1 MDLTVL
7 VTGASGFI
15 GGAISD
21 RLIGRAEVRSLT
33 SHPVKNRFGE
43 RVQSFAY
50 DFDAPMRMEEA
61 FHGVDVF
68 VNSYYVRFNY
78 GRATFEL
85 AVDRTRELIA
95 LARLAGVRKVVHV
108 SVSNADERS
117 DLPYYSNKGRIE
129 RLVRESGLDYTI
141 LQPAIVVGPGDI
153 LVNNIAFF
161 LRRLPVFTI
170 FERGD
175 YRVQPITVD
184 AFADL
189 AIEAIDAIDGAP
201 GNATLP
207 VAGPRDWVF
216 LDLVRAVHAAVGSRA
231 RLVHAPPALA
241 LAGLRIGYAVAAVK
255 MARRLASYAL
265 PEDVNVVGAK
275 AASTALDD
283 TEHVRLS
290 VKRND
295 DDRQELFNQA
305 NARMLRAI
313 AQSIG
318 GGARAG
324 RLVGGS
330 RE

>member
-1 MDLTVL
+1 VDLTIL

-33 SHPVKNRFGE
+33 SHPGKNRFGE

-61 FHGVDVF
+61 FRGVDVF

-95 LARLAGVRKVVHV
+95 LARLAGVRTVVHV

-117 DLPYYSNKGRIE
+117 DLPYYRNKGRIE

-161 LRRLPVFTI
+161 LRRLPIFTI
-170 FERGD
+170 FGRGD
-175 YRVQPITVD
+175 YRVQPITLD
-184 AFADL
+184 AFADI
-189 AIEAIDAIDGAP
+189 AVEAIDGAH
-201 GNATLP
+201 GSATLP
-207 VAGPRDWVF
+207 VAGPSDWVF

-231 RLVHAPPALA
+231 RIVHAPPALA
-241 LAGLRIGYAVAAVK
+241 LAGLKVAGLFLGDVVLTSDEVK
-255 MARRLASYAL
+255 GLTREYLYVERPLRRGADFAEWLAQ
-265 PEDVNVVGAK
+265 PGV
-275 AASTALDD
+275 ASTLGRRY
-283 TEHVRLS
+283 ES
-290 VKRND
+290 
-295 DDRQELFNQA
+295 EL
-305 NARMLRAI
+305 ARHFR
-313 AQSIG
+313 S
-318 GGARAG
+318 
-324 RLVGGS
+324 
-330 RE
+330 